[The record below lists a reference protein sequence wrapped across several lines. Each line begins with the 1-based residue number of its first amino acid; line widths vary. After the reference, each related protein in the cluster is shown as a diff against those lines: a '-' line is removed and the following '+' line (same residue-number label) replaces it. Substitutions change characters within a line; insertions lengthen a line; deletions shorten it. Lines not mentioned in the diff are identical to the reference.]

1 MAPKIDILGGL
12 IMARELKRSIAS
24 HRREMPEFASALIS
38 IPTENPPGRAAKE
51 CARAPN
57 GGLTMAV
64 KPAPPKSIPT
74 LQFTSRLSCQQV
86 EQLWHMYQ
94 AEWWSCGRE
103 IEDVRR
109 AVQHSDLIFAFRN
122 SETGRLAAFAR
133 VLTDYVYK
141 AVIFDVIVDRPYR
154 ATGVG
159 RLLLEAITSH
169 PALLFVEH
177 MELYCRPEMVSF
189 YRKWGFTADL
199 DELCFMRKKQ
209 KPFIRVS
216 QVMLRQSSQD
226 FKTSRT
232 EVLVERESLLDIQT
246 AHHRETRAIDRVGA
260 RSGVAVK

>member
-1 MAPKIDILGGL
+1 
-12 IMARELKRSIAS
+12 
-24 HRREMPEFASALIS
+24 
-38 IPTENPPGRAAKE
+38 
-51 CARAPN
+51 
-57 GGLTMAV
+57 MAV
-64 KPAPPKSIPT
+64 KLAEKSVSG
-74 LQFTSRLSCQQV
+74 LQFTCRLSCPQV

-94 AEWWSCGRE
+94 AEWWSRGRK

-109 AVQHSDLIFAFRN
+109 AVQHSNLIFAFCD
-122 SETGRLAAFAR
+122 SQTGRLAAFAR

-154 ATGVG
+154 AAGVG

-177 MELYCRPEMVSF
+177 MELYCRPELVSF

-209 KPFIRVS
+209 RPFTRMR

-226 FKTSRT
+226 FKPGRA
-232 EVLVERESLLDIQT
+232 EVLVERESLLNIQT

-260 RSGVAVK
+260 RSRVAVK

>member
-1 MAPKIDILGGL
+1 
-12 IMARELKRSIAS
+12 
-24 HRREMPEFASALIS
+24 
-38 IPTENPPGRAAKE
+38 
-51 CARAPN
+51 
-57 GGLTMAV
+57 MAV
-64 KPAPPKSIPT
+64 KLSAKSIST
-74 LQFTSRLSCQQV
+74 LQFTCRLSCPQV

-94 AEWWSCGRE
+94 AEWWSRGRK

-109 AVQHSDLIFAFRN
+109 AVQHSNLIFAFCD
-122 SETGRLAAFAR
+122 SQTGRLAAFAR

-154 ATGVG
+154 AAGVG

-216 QVMLRQSSQD
+216 QVMLRQLSQD

>member
-74 LQFTSRLSCQQV
+74 LQFTSRLSCQQI
-86 EQLWHMYQ
+86 EQLWQMYQ
-94 AEWWSCGRE
+94 AEWWSRERE

-109 AVQHSDLIFAFRN
+109 AVQHSDLIFAFCN

-141 AVIFDVIVDRPYR
+141 AVIFDVIVDRPHR
-154 ATGVG
+154 ATGIG

-177 MELYCRPEMVSF
+177 MELYCRPELVAF
-189 YRKWGFTADL
+189 YRKWGFTAGL
-199 DELCFMRKKQ
+199 DEICFMRKKQ
-209 KPFIRVS
+209 KPFTRLAKATPRPS
-216 QVMLRQSSQD
+216 PQD
-226 FKTSRT
+226 FKTGRA
-232 EVLVERESLLDIQT
+232 EVLVKRERVLDIQA
-246 AHHRETRAIDRVGA
+246 AHQRKTRAIDRVGA
-260 RSGVAVK
+260 GSRVAVV

>member
-1 MAPKIDILGGL
+1 ML
-12 IMARELKRSIAS
+12 
-24 HRREMPEFASALIS
+24 EFASTLIS
-38 IPTENPPGRAAKE
+38 IPTENSPGRAAKE

-74 LQFTSRLSCQQV
+74 LQFTCRLSCPQV

-109 AVQHSDLIFAFRN
+109 AVQHSDLIFAFCN

-141 AVIFDVIVDRPYR
+141 AVIFDVIVDRPHR

-177 MELYCRPEMVSF
+177 MELYCRPELVAF
-189 YRKWGFTADL
+189 YKKWGFAADL
-199 DELCFMRKKQ
+199 GELCFMRKKQ
-209 KPFIRVS
+209 KPFIRMS
-216 QVMLRQSSQD
+216 QVVLSQSFQD
-226 FKTSRT
+226 FKPSRA
-232 EVLVERESLLDIQT
+232 EVLVERKSLLDTQT

-260 RSGVAVK
+260 RSRVAVK